1 MAALNVIT
9 GRVTNPG
16 ATITALTANTG
27 DSFTVKSFPFGSDAR
42 ILTAWAQTA
51 TAGVLRIRSPRLH
64 DVNQGLRLRTV
75 TTAARPLIPW
85 YNVDQPLLPQDVL
98 TFEGSGGGAETDVYS
113 FLVYYANL
121 PGIMAHLISPQEA
134 EARIVNVAGMEV
146 QVTSSATAGQY
157 GGSTNLNAT
166 FDNWKRNVDYAI
178 LGVLSDTAG
187 CTVGI
192 TGPDTGQTRIGLP
205 MTTEPLVGFQFFM
218 DLANLDNTPL
228 VPVINAANIGA
239 TQIDCATTSAG
250 ATVNFTVIV
259 AELSGSGP
267 AALV

>member
-1 MAALNVIT
+1 MPALNVIT

-16 ATITALTANTG
+16 ATVTALTANTG
-27 DSFTVKSFPFGSDAR
+27 DAFTVKSFPFGSDAR
-42 ILTAWAQTA
+42 IIAAWAQTA
-51 TAGVLRIRSPRLH
+51 TAGVFRIRSPRLH
-64 DVNQGLRLRTV
+64 DVNQGIRLRTC

-85 YNVDQPLLPQDVL
+85 YETDQPLIPQDNL
-98 TFEGSGGGAETDVYS
+98 TVEGSGGGAETDVFS

-121 PGIMAHLISPQEA
+121 TGINAHLISPQEA
-134 EARIVNVAGMEV
+134 MARCVNIAGMEV
-146 QVTSSATAGQY
+146 SITTSATAGQY

-166 FDNWKRNVDYAI
+166 FDNWKRNADYAI

-192 TGPDTGQTRIGLP
+192 TGPDTGQTRVGLP

-218 DLANLDNTPL
+218 DVSNLSGLPL

-239 TQIDCATTSAG
+239 TQLDAATTGTSAT
-250 ATVNFTVIV
+250 ANFTVIV
-259 AELSGSGP
+259 AELAGSGV
-267 AALV
+267 ASIV